1 MLAEKKSHLLYSH
14 SIPMIIAK
22 KMLKGKIAESFIGG
36 GHQGENENVPVLR
49 IFSLQ
54 S

>member
-1 MLAEKKSHLLYSH
+1 MLALKKKSHLLYSH

-36 GHQGENENVPVLR
+36 GHQGENENVHVL
-49 IFSLQ
+49 
-54 S
+54 